1 MKNFCEIYEDGS
13 IVVKSDLIK
22 LATEEEID
30 LMFKEVINENIIS
43 VLNENIEKYGYKYN
57 NFESLKNENVEI
69 NSVNLS
75 YLIPYSKN
83 IDLSI
88 LWLF

>member
-1 MKNFCEIYEDGS
+1 
-13 IVVKSDLIK
+13 
-22 LATEEEID
+22 
-30 LMFKEVINENIIS
+30 MFKEVINENIIS

-83 IDLSI
+83 IDLSKYS
-88 LWLF
+88 WLFKKCFYCLHR